1 MEEKAIRGNLGSL
14 ILRPLNVEVARKEAE
29 EIPRLVMG
37 DIALVLSMEPAYQ
50 RTGYC
55 TIEV

>member
-29 EIPRLVMG
+29 EIHVW
-37 DIALVLSMEPAYQ
+37 
-50 RTGYC
+50 
-55 TIEV
+55 

>member
-1 MEEKAIRGNLGSL
+1 MEEQAIRVNLGSL

-50 RTGYC
+50 RTGYF
-55 TIEV
+55 TI